1 MNYIDATIEMK
12 IKEDGNPKFE
22 IVLPQIV
29 EWTCSIDASNVAVIR
44 KDVQYWD
51 EIDDFWKFRDIARVA
66 HNSNS
71 PSPFNAPYIRGVKKH
86 DTNYVFDEDKSVK
99 WNRNAVIEY
108 NKTVDSIQAKNKKF
122 QKDVADIFNICAT
135 ACIKYVFNCSCLKK
149 FEISQDE
156 IDYIIAKA
164 KEHDY
169 DYTYE
174 LVDRI
179 ESYCDFYL
187 ELIKKRENDA

>member
-1 MNYIDATIEMK
+1 MDYIDATIKME
-12 IKEDGNPKFE
+12 IKEDGNPKFK
-22 IVLPQIV
+22 IVLPPIV
-29 EWTCSIDASNVAVIR
+29 EWTCYLDASNIAVIR

-51 EIDDFWKFRDIARVA
+51 EVEDFWKFKDVVRD
-66 HNSNS
+66 SGS
-71 PSPFNAPYIRGVKKH
+71 PSPFNAPYIRGANKH
-86 DTNYVFDEDKSVK
+86 DADYVFDEDKSVK

-122 QKDVADIFNICAT
+122 QKDVANIFNICAT
-135 ACIKYVFNCSCLKK
+135 ACIKYVFTCSCLKT

-169 DYTYE
+169 DYPYE

-187 ELIKKRENDA
+187 ELLKKRESNA

>member
-1 MNYIDATIEMK
+1 MDYIDATIKMK

-29 EWTCSIDASNVAVIR
+29 EWTCSIDVSNRAVIR

-51 EIDDFWKFRDIARVA
+51 EIDDFWKFKNVVRD
-66 HNSNS
+66 NSS

-86 DTNYVFDEDKSVK
+86 DANYVFDEDKSVK

-122 QKDVADIFNICAT
+122 QKNASDIFNSCAD
-135 ACIKYVFNCSCLKK
+135 ACIRSAFIYAGLKINTN
-149 FEISQDE
+149 EIN
-156 IDYIIAKA
+156 YIIAKA
-164 KEHDY
+164 KERDY
-169 DYTYE
+169 DSSYE
-174 LVDRI
+174 LIDQI
-179 ESYCDFYL
+179 ENYCDFYAELL
-187 ELIKKRENDA
+187 EKRENHA

>member
-1 MNYIDATIEMK
+1 MDYMTASVEMK
-12 IKEDGNPKFE
+12 IKDDGNPKFE
-22 IVLPQIV
+22 VIHLPIAKWACYTDKSGV
-29 EWTCSIDASNVAVIR
+29 VTIYKNG
-44 KDVQYWD
+44 QYWD
-51 EIDDFWKFRDIARVA
+51 RIDDFWKFRDIARDDGT
-66 HNSNS
+66 
-71 PSPFNAPYIRGVKKH
+71 SPFNPPYIRGIKKH
-86 DTNYVFDEDKSVK
+86 DDNYVFDEDKSVK

-135 ACIKYVFNCSCLKK
+135 ACIKYVFNCSCLKRY
-149 FEISQDE
+149 EISQDE

-169 DYTYE
+169 DYLYE

>member
-29 EWTCSIDASNVAVIR
+29 EWTCFIDASNIAVIR

-51 EIDDFWKFRDIARVA
+51 KVEDFWQFRGIVRD
-66 HNSNS
+66 SSS

-86 DTNYVFDEDKSVK
+86 DANYVFDEDKSVK

-122 QKDVADIFNICAT
+122 QKNADDIFDSCVIACINSVFICAG
-135 ACIKYVFNCSCLKK
+135 LK
-149 FEISQDE
+149 INTDE

-169 DYTYE
+169 DYIYE

-179 ESYCDFYL
+179 EEYCQFYL
-187 ELIKKRENDA
+187 DLIKKRENNA

>member
-1 MNYIDATIEMK
+1 MNYIDATIDMK
-12 IKEDGNPKFE
+12 IADDGSPKFD
-22 IVLPQIV
+22 IVLPQINV
-29 EWTCSIDASNVAVIR
+29 WTYCGINSSHVVTILKNGH
-44 KDVQYWD
+44 YWD
-51 EIDDFWKFRDIARVA
+51 DIDDFWKFRDIMRD
-66 HNSNS
+66 SDS

-86 DTNYVFDEDKSVK
+86 DDSYVFDEDKSVK

-135 ACIKYVFNCSCLKK
+135 ACIKYVFNCSCLKRY
-149 FEISQDE
+149 EISQDE

-169 DYTYE
+169 DYLYE

>member
-1 MNYIDATIEMK
+1 MDYMTASVEMK
-12 IKEDGNPKFE
+12 IKDDGNPKFE
-22 IVLPQIV
+22 VIHLPIAKWACYTDKFGV
-29 EWTCSIDASNVAVIR
+29 VTIYKNG
-44 KDVQYWD
+44 QYWD
-51 EIDDFWKFRDIARVA
+51 RIDDFWKFRDIARDDGT
-66 HNSNS
+66 
-71 PSPFNAPYIRGVKKH
+71 SPFNPPYIRGVKKH
-86 DTNYVFDEDKSVK
+86 DDNYVFDEDKSVK

-122 QKDVADIFNICAT
+122 QQTTENIFNVCAS

-179 ESYCDFYL
+179 ESYCDFYF